1 MPERAT
7 VFQTTQIGLE
17 TTPGTSVAANRRLQ
31 AVSIEP
37 SIKADVASIRTTG
50 VKFPTGA
57 ALGREWVEASIS
69 GMAAYNDLTYLLASV
84 LMKAT
89 PAQQGSTAAYLWT
102 FTPAQAAADTVATY
116 TVEAGSSVRAGKF
129 TYGLVTEFTLKAD
142 RNTVEVSGSLVGRAY
157 QDGITM
163 TASPTQ
169 VALQPVL
176 PTQISVYADD
186 TSAGLGNTKL
196 TRLLSAE
203 LSISNRFGTLWTLD
217 AAESAWVAHV
227 ELQPTAT
234 LKLLLESDAQGMGLL
249 TTMRAGSKKY
259 VRLEA
264 VGPVIEGAYNYRLRC
279 DLAGT
284 VSEVGEFSDQDG
296 VYAIEWT
303 LQATYDSAWGKALEI
318 ALTNTLTAL

>member
-1 MPERAT
+1 MAERAS
-7 VFQTTQIGLE
+7 VFQVTQLGLE

-37 SIKADVASIRTTG
+37 AIKAEVSAIRPTG

-57 ALGREWVEASIS
+57 APGREWVEASIS
-69 GMAAYNDLTYLLASV
+69 GMAAYNDLAYLLASV

-89 PAQQGSTAAYLWT
+89 PAQQGTTTAYLWT

-116 TVEAGSSVRAGKF
+116 TVETGSSVRAGKF
-129 TYGLVTEFTLKAD
+129 TYGLVTKFTLKAD
-142 RNTVEVSGSLVGRAY
+142 RNTVEVGGSLIGRAY

-163 TASPTQ
+163 TGSPTQ

-176 PTQISVYADD
+176 PTHVSVYADD
-186 TSAGLGNTKL
+186 TSGALGTTKL

-234 LKLLLESDAQGMGLL
+234 LKLLVEADAQGMGLL

-259 VRLEA
+259 IRLKA
-264 VGPVIEGAYNYRLRC
+264 VGPVIEGIYNYTLQC

-284 VSEVGEFSDQDG
+284 VTDVGEFSDQDG

-303 LQATYDSAWGKALEI
+303 LQATYDSAWGKALEV